1 MARWAKMFGTAFVM
15 AVIGT
20 GCVVQQDD
28 ASRFREALPQSE
40 DVALKVPSSAHGGAT
55 TKSAG
60 GIHIATNGAPD
71 STARYYRFT
80 RDMTD
85 VVDLGT
91 AIILGAI
98 WTVANS
104 PPTTIDSK
112 HAVWGPGQGNALD
125 PIIWRFTVTEVG
137 DKEYDYVLDAKS
149 KIQGGDFVPVLTG
162 HGWGVSRPEHKMGW
176 FQADNDALH
185 QLDPDRNHDQG
196 STKVTFDLRQ
206 LPATIKV
213 ELRPGADK
221 GYADVLVT
229 HDAAGAGS
237 VEISGIADID
247 ESKDTQLEDVHLL
260 SRWSTDGS
268 GRADLEMKGG
278 DLPFTVD
285 ASECW
290 STSFA
295 RVYYKD
301 TVDYEPA
308 SGEEAACSLAS
319 STL

>member
-162 HGWGVSRPEHKMGW
+162 
-176 FQADNDALH
+176 
-185 QLDPDRNHDQG
+185 
-196 STKVTFDLRQ
+196 
-206 LPATIKV
+206 
-213 ELRPGADK
+213 ADK